1 MSRAVS
7 AAPPVR
13 RSALWPLLL
22 ILLVG
27 LLAVAGW
34 SYLEQRREQLR
45 LLEKQ
50 SAELAQRLAGG
61 APASASPGPSPGRGM
76 EEVLHADSEALAAAD
91 LQSRLMAMIAAGGAE
106 LQTVQILD
114 AGDLPPFRVIR
125 LKTRFLGDHEALRKV
140 LLALEGQA
148 LPLLPDALSVRARKD
163 GAQLLVD
170 LEVSA
175 LAKITGDE
183 PQ

>member
-1 MSRAVS
+1 VNRAVFP
-7 AAPPVR
+7 APPVR
-13 RSALWPLLL
+13 RSALWPLLP
-22 ILLVG
+22 ILLAA

-34 SYLEQRREQLR
+34 NYLEQRREQLR

-50 SAELAQRLAGG
+50 SVELAQRLAGA
-61 APASASPGPSPGRGM
+61 APAAVSPEPSPGRRM
-76 EEVLHADSEALAAAD
+76 DEILYADSEALAAAD
-91 LQSRLMAMIAAGGAE
+91 LQSRLTAMIAAGGAR

-125 LKTRFLGDHEALRKV
+125 LETRFLGDHEALRRV
-140 LLALEGQA
+140 LLALEGQTP
-148 LPLLPDALSVRARKD
+148 PLLPDALSVRARKD

-175 LAKITGDE
+175 LAKITGEE

>member
-1 MSRAVS
+1 MSRTLS
-7 AAPPVR
+7 AAPSVR

-34 SYLEQRREQLR
+34 RYLEQRREQLR

-61 APASASPGPSPGRGM
+61 APAPASPERGM
-76 EEVLHADSEALAAAD
+76 DEVLHADSEALAAAD

-114 AGDLPPFRVIR
+114 AGDLPPFRIIR
-125 LKTRFLGDHEALRKV
+125 LKTRFLGDHEALRRV
-140 LLALEGQA
+140 LLALEEQP
-148 LPLLPDALSVRARKD
+148 LPLLADALSVRARQD

-175 LAKITGDE
+175 LAEITGGE

>member
-1 MSRAVS
+1 MNT
-7 AAPPVR
+7 APSPAPFGR
-13 RSALWPLLL
+13 RSALWPALSILLL
-22 ILLVG
+22 GLLV
-27 LLAVAGW
+27 LAGW

-50 SAELAQRLAGG
+50 SVELAQRLVGG
-61 APASASPGPSPGRGM
+61 TPAAASSGTSRGPGGD
-76 EEVLHADSEALAAAD
+76 EVLHADSEALAAAD
-91 LQSRLMAMIAAGGAE
+91 LQSRLTAMIAAGGAQ

-114 AGDLPPFRVIR
+114 PRDLPPFRLIR
-125 LKTRFLGDHEALRKV
+125 LETRFMGDHEALLKV

-163 GAQLLVD
+163 GTQLVVD
-170 LEVSA
+170 LQVSA
-175 LAKITGDE
+175 LAKITEKE